1 MAIAISVGLV
11 AGTNILASTVLTLM
25 VPWHSLD
32 PDWALADAFYQR
44 GYSWAGF
51 IVAAG
56 AVCGKRPFWVRW
68 ERTGWW
74 GPAHSLPR
82 RHLHLGLC
90 SQLCPGPRKVLV
102 IRLATTQAF
111 WEGPAHHPS
120 QSYTECQ
127 FWACAARYFPGGRT
141 QPSSDSPVGLSPE
154 LGCPIP
160 GWWGG
165 TVQYPTYTQAHSESP
180 DKLMPLLARGHPCS
194 GPDQRP
200 QVGLSTMLTGLPPS
214 AIGMT
219 TVLFNILFAVPCIVY
234 AMATDGLFFQI
245 FTHVHPRT
253 QVPIVG
259 ILVFGFL
266 MPLLAVL
273 LDLEALI
280 QFLSIGT
287 LVTCPVVNTSIIVL
301 RFQKS
306 PPSSPL
312 GSVSPG
318 PVAEGYEDSSGHRR
332 LEDTEQPSAP
342 EPGQLRPALRPFLGF
357 MSGCRP
363 GVAVAWS
370 PRVLVV
376 SAIILDCVLVF
387 GNSALHLPPWGH
399 TLLLLLSSVVF
410 LLSLLVLGAQQQ
422 QRREDAFQVEKVSVD
437 SQEIRPWPS
446 SPALAPSGSHGA
458 PDSSREH
465 PPQHLPHAAAELPDL
480 AALLR
485 LAADWPCYVYHRRL
499 QLPVPACEDYTGSCW
514 LWKLYSSTLCSLDIS
529 FLWAP
534 KTTRHTS
541 SRSNNQAS
549 AL

>member
-25 VPWHSLD
+25 VPRHSLD

-44 GYSWAGF
+44 GYSWADF

-102 IRLATTQAF
+102 IRLATQAF

-120 QSYTECQ
+120 QSYTECR

-180 DKLMPLLARGHPCS
+180 DKLMPLLPRGHPCS

-219 TVLFNILFAVPCIVY
+219 TVLFNILFAVPRIVY

-245 FTHVHPRT
+245 FTRVHPRT

-259 ILVFGFL
+259 ILVFGLL

-287 LVTCPVVNTSIIVL
+287 LVTRPVVNTSIIVL

-318 PVAEGYEDSSGHRR
+318 SVAEGYEDSSGHRR

-363 GVAVAWS
+363 GVAVAWAL
-370 PRVLVV
+370 RVLVV
-376 SAIILDCVLVF
+376 SAITLDCVLVF
-387 GNSALHLPPWGH
+387 GKSALYLPPWGH

-410 LLSLLVLGAQQQ
+410 LLSLLVLGAHQQ
-422 QRREDAFQVEKVSVD
+422 QRRQDAFQVLPPASTPH
-437 SQEIRPWPS
+437 SQPSQLPLPLPPLPWQDTPGFTEWGRPVP
-446 SPALAPSGSHGA
+446 
-458 PDSSREH
+458 H
-465 PPQHLPHAAAELPDL
+465 PPLSTW
-480 AALLR
+480 R
-485 LAADWPCYVYHRRL
+485 VGPCLWNLHR
-499 QLPVPACEDYTGSCW
+499 
-514 LWKLYSSTLCSLDIS
+514 
-529 FLWAP
+529 
-534 KTTRHTS
+534 
-541 SRSNNQAS
+541 
-549 AL
+549 